1 MIRKR
6 ANTSPCW
13 CLFSWPI
20 PSSLPIFALLQ
31 ALFSKFGTVVATTVR
46 RRRETGKDGEMK
58 VSWALI
64 SFAEAR
70 EAKEAAAGAASLGC
84 ARRHRFLTCV
94 CMLRI
99 CLERVVTK
107 CLHISLRNLLPRAA
121 TRMSSRDRSIWNRRW
136 PVRVRWP
143 ILQGV
148 TRRRR
153 SRANRQDPA
162 LDRPGH
168 DDRSHGRC
176 VG

>member
-1 MIRKR
+1 
-6 ANTSPCW
+6 
-13 CLFSWPI
+13 
-20 PSSLPIFALLQ
+20 LLQ

-70 EAKEAAAGAASLGC
+70 EAKEAVAGAASLGC

-107 CLHISLRNLLPRAA
+107 CLHISLRNLLPRRYKDVVA
-121 TRMSSRDRSIWNRRW
+121 RSFDMEQAMASKGSMADIARRHQSKEEQSKS
-136 PVRVRWP
+136 PRSGAGSP
-143 ILQGV
+143 
-148 TRRRR
+148 R
-153 SRANRQDPA
+153 SR
-162 LDRPGH
+162 
-168 DDRSHGRC
+168 
-176 VG
+176 